1 MCNTSIFL
9 VCTATLAISGTTLA
23 QESGK
28 APDYPR
34 KPVRVIVAVAAGGS
48 TDVVA
53 RIISGRLADALGKP
67 FIVDNRPGAGGVVG
81 NEIVATAQPDGHTLL
96 FTYAGHTIVP
106 FIYNKIPYDVYKDFA
121 PVSLVASQ
129 AMLLTTNP
137 SVPANSVSELI
148 ALAKAM
154 PGFLNAALPTP
165 SSSGALAVELLKIV
179 TNTKIVSVPFK
190 GGSQAITALLG
201 GEVHFIF
208 LPWSTVM
215 PHYTTGRVKVLAT
228 TGKSRA
234 SYLPAVPT
242 MTESGFKDL
251 ERQAWQGLLAPAKT
265 PRSIID
271 RLYAQIVIML
281 KQPDVRDRLAAT
293 GSDIEGT
300 SPQAFA
306 EKINRELEQNSMV
319 IKTVGMKGD

>member
-1 MCNTSIFL
+1 MRSTTISL
-9 VCTATLAISGTTLA
+9 VCTAMLATGNTTFA

-28 APDYPR
+28 ATGYPS
-34 KPVRVIVAVAAGGS
+34 KAVRVIVAVAPGGS

-53 RIISGRLADALGKP
+53 RIISGKLADAFGKP
-67 FIVDNRPGAGGVVG
+67 FVVDNRPGAGGVVG

-106 FIYNKIPYDVYKDFA
+106 FIYKKIPYDVYKDFA
-121 PVSLVASQ
+121 PISLVASQ
-129 AMLLTTNP
+129 AMLLTTHP

-148 ALAKAM
+148 ALARAK
-154 PGFLNAALPTP
+154 PDFLNAALPTP
-165 SSSGALAVELLKIV
+165 SSSGALAVELLKII
-179 TNTKIVSVPFK
+179 TNTKMVSVPFK

-228 TGKSRA
+228 TGASRA
-234 SYLPAVPT
+234 SYLPDVPT

-251 ERQAWQGLLAPAKT
+251 ERQAWQGLLAPANT
-265 PRSIID
+265 SPRIID
-271 RLYAQIVIML
+271 QLYAQIVMVL
-281 KQPDVRDRLAAT
+281 KQPDVRERLAAT

-306 EKINRELEQNSMV
+306 AKINRELKQNSMV
-319 IKTVGMKGD
+319 IRTVGMKGE